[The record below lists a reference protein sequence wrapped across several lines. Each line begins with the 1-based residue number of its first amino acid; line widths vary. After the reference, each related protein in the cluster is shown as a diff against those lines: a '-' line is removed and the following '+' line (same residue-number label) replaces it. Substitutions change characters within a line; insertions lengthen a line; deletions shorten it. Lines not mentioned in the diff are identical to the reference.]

1 MFHPSYSVLTLIFDC
16 FFNSYDYLAI
26 QEQQVII
33 ASQKTQIE
41 TEKEIN
47 KKQIEQL
54 EALLK
59 RLEKNE
65 KTQSN

>member
-16 FFNSYDYLAI
+16 FYFTYDYLAI